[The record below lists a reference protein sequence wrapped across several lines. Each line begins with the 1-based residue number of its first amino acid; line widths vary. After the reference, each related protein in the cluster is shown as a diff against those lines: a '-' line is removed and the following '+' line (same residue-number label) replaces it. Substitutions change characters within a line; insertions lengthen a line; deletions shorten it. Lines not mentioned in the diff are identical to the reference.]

1 MNIRRATP
9 KPPAGALLVR
19 RWFARP
25 SSPSK
30 KIFLSFLLTGGLRR
44 LAVALLASSLAVA
57 CATAPAPTAK
67 PSAPPA
73 AAATPA
79 PRVAPVPADDD
90 LNAVVWTQRAV
101 EHDLVFREIYRSA
114 GERLLAALAD
124 PTWDALP
131 REDRK
136 GPFAGLPPAVILD
149 VDETVLDNS
158 PYQAL
163 LVRTGKE
170 YDEFSWRQWCLK
182 ETARPL
188 PGALEFVRFA
198 AEHGV
203 SVFYLTNR
211 AVDLG
216 PATLSNLR
224 KAGFPASS
232 DSFLGLGVVVAG
244 CEMVGTDKGC
254 RRRLLGR
261 DHRVLMQF
269 GDQIV
274 DFVNVASNTPEG
286 REKAMAP
293 YAAWIGERW
302 FVLPNPCYGSWEPAL
317 FNNDW
322 TRSREDRRRA
332 KIGALKAD

>member
-1 MNIRRATP
+1 MKIRKIASP
-9 KPPAGALLVR
+9 L
-19 RWFARP
+19 P

-30 KIFLSFLLTGGLRR
+30 KVVFSLPLSLGGLRR
-44 LAVALLASSLAVA
+44 LVILLAASGLAIA
-57 CATAPAPTAK
+57 CSTAPAPTAK
-67 PSAPPA
+67 PGASTPPPTVSAPAPA
-73 AAATPA
+73 A
-79 PRVAPVPADDD
+79 APVPADDD

-114 GERLLAALAD
+114 GEKLLAALAD

-131 REDRK
+131 HEDRK

-188 PGALEFVRFA
+188 PGALEFVTLA
-198 AEHGV
+198 AQHGV

-216 PATLSNLR
+216 PATLANLR
-224 KAGFPASS
+224 KAGFPASPGK
-232 DSFLGLGVVVAG
+232 FLGLGVVVPG
-244 CEMVGTDKGC
+244 CETVGTDKGC
-254 RRRLLGR
+254 RRRLVGR

-269 GDQIV
+269 GDQVV
-274 DFVNVASNTPEG
+274 DFVDVAANTPDG
-286 REKAMAP
+286 RAKEIGN

-322 TRSREDRRRA
+322 TRSREKRRRA
-332 KIGALKAD
+332 KIDALTAD